1 MSTIFLLFALLAGL
15 MLGTQGV
22 INSSGA
28 KAVGLPTM
36 LAFFPI
42 VQGMPTL
49 MYIFLKQPSLGIS
62 GSIAGGWEWFV
73 ITGLMSI
80 AIVIGMTLSISRIG
94 ALTAF
99 VLVVLGQIIAS
110 AIADNFG
117 LLGMEVKSINI
128 TKVSGIFI
136 IIAGVLLLIKSN
148 SENTESSCPRMK
160 FSPSKGQS
168 FKNS

>member
-1 MSTIFLLFALLAGL
+1 MFTIFLLFALLAGL
-15 MLGTQGV
+15 MLGIQGV
-22 INSSGA
+22 INNSGA

-49 MYIFLKQPSLGIS
+49 IYIFIKQPSLGIS
-62 GSIAGGWEWFV
+62 GSIAEGWEWFIV
-73 ITGLMSI
+73 TGLMSI
-80 AIVIGMTLSISRIG
+80 AIVIGITLPISKIG
-94 ALTAF
+94 VLTAF
-99 VLVVLGQIIAS
+99 VLVILGQIIAS

-117 LLGMEVKSINI
+117 LLGIEVKSINI

-148 SENTESSCPRMK
+148 SKNTETSFPRMR
-160 FSPSKGQS
+160 FSPSKSQS
-168 FKNS
+168 SKIS